1 MIAGSWTEWTMRVR
15 EEVLAGVMLPPV
27 LRRTEDVFPWRM
39 RILLLARPGLPGP
52 REVPRPD
59 AFLPRLICCA
69 EFSVLTRHGLPGC
82 VRSGALGD

>member
-1 MIAGSWTEWTMRVR
+1 MIAGSWTEWTMSVR

-27 LRRTEDVFPWRM
+27 LRRTEDVFPSPM
-39 RILLLARPGLPGP
+39 RILLLAPGP

-59 AFLPRLICCA
+59 AFLLRLICCA
-69 EFSVLTRHGLPGC
+69 EFSILTRHGLPGC